1 MIDNTSLFK
10 IGYGLY
16 VATTNDGEKQN
27 GCIVNTVVQ
36 LTQEPIKVAVA
47 INKANYTHDTVKATG
62 KVNINC
68 LTENAPFSVFE
79 RFGFKSG
86 RDTDKFSDFPYV
98 MSDNGVAVLTDYINA
113 YLSLYVTDYIDMG
126 SHGLFICTVT
136 ETKTVSNEESMTY
149 SYYHKFVKPQPQK
162 KKKGYTC
169 KICGYTYEGETL
181 PQDFICPL
189 CKHPASDFEPMG

>member
-16 VATTNDGEKQN
+16 VATSNDGEKQN

-62 KVNINC
+62 KVNVNC
-68 LTENAPFSVFE
+68 LTESAPFSVFE

-86 RDTDKFSDFPYV
+86 RDTDKFLDYEYV

-113 YLSLYVTDYIDMG
+113 YLSLSVTDYIDMG
-126 SHGLFICTVT
+126 THGLFICSVT
-136 ETKTVSNEESMTY
+136 EGKTVSSEESMTY
-149 SYYHKFVKPQPQK
+149 SYYHKHVKPQPQK
-162 KKKGYTC
+162 KAKGYVC
-169 KICGYTYEGETL
+169 KICGYVYDGDTL
-181 PQDFICPL
+181 PQDFTCPL
-189 CKHPASDFEPMG
+189 CKHPASDFKAIK

>member
-47 INKANYTHDTVKATG
+47 INKANYTHDVAKLTG
-62 KVNINC
+62 KMNVNC
-68 LTENAPFSVFE
+68 LTEKVPFNVFQ
-79 RFGFKSG
+79 RFGFQSG
-86 RDTDKFSDFPYV
+86 REVYKFSDYEYV
-98 MSDNGVAVLTDYINA
+98 MSENGVAVLTDYINA
-113 YLSLYVTDYIDMG
+113 YISLSVVEYIDMG
-126 SHGLFICTVT
+126 THGLFICSVT
-136 ETKTVSNEESMTY
+136 ESKTISDDESVTY
-149 SYYHKFVKPQPQK
+149 SYYQKHIKPRPQK
-162 KKKGYTC
+162 KVQGYVC

-181 PQDFICPL
+181 PSDFTCPL
-189 CKHPASDFEPMG
+189 CKHPASDFEPIQ

>member
-47 INKANYTHDTVKATG
+47 INKANYTHDVAKLTG
-62 KVNINC
+62 KMNVNC
-68 LTENAPFSVFE
+68 LTEKVPFDVFE
-79 RFGFKSG
+79 RFGFQSG
-86 RDTDKFSDFPYV
+86 RNIYKFSDYEYV
-98 MSDNGVAVLTDYINA
+98 MSENGVAVLTDYINA
-113 YLSLYVTDYIDMG
+113 YISLSVVEYIDMG
-126 SHGLFICTVT
+126 THGLFICDVT
-136 ETKTVSNEESMTY
+136 ESKTVSDDESVTY
-149 SYYHKFVKPQPQK
+149 SYYQKHIKPRPQK
-162 KKKGYTC
+162 KVKGYVC

-181 PQDFICPL
+181 PSDFTCPL
-189 CKHPASDFEPMG
+189 CKHLASDFEPIQ